1 MVNIEDFIKRLE
13 LILEYYGLSA
23 SSFADKIGVQRSS
36 MSHLLSGRN
45 KPSLD
50 FVLKIIEVFPEIDL
64 YWVLNGKGSFPKNE
78 NNEVATNPIPQEI
91 EQPAA
96 PIFPNNN
103 FIPEDLFLEIE
114 KPNEKN
120 EKKRIE
126 ENAPEIKNTISNTS
140 SGEIEK
146 IVLFYKNG
154 TFKAYTP

>member
-13 LILEYYGLSA
+13 TILEYYGLSA

-50 FVLKIIEVFPEIDL
+50 FVLKIIEVFPDIDL

-78 NNEVATNPIPQEI
+78 NDEVVINSIPQEI
-91 EQPAA
+91 EQPIP

-120 EKKRIE
+120 EKKTIE
-126 ENAPEIKNTISNTS
+126 ENTPEIKNTISNTS